1 MTYELYNY
9 QKGYFL
15 EATSLYCQLAEMPG
29 DACEKGIHLRKAE
42 PRKFANLQDELL
54 KTVYIHEP
62 SL

>member
-29 DACEKGIHLRKAE
+29 DACEKGIHLRTVE
-42 PRKFANLQDELL
+42 PREFANLQDEFF
-54 KTVYIHEP
+54 
-62 SL
+62 